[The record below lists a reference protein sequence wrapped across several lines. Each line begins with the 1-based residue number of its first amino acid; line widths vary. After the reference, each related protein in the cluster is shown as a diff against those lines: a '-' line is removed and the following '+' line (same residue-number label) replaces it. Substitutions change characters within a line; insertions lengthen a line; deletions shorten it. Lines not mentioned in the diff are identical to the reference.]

1 MGCNI
6 ADMKR
11 FLTLFILTG
20 LLFGQDVL
28 ITIGGSQAKGKFIE
42 VTEKH
47 VVFQQ
52 SGIPIPSKIP
62 KMSVARVVLS
72 NGDVAFFMTEE
83 MKNQLK
89 QRKLNAQIEL
99 RDLVLK
105 KNDKI
110 VTIPKG
116 DWVVAVN
123 TLNPDSISDVLNTTY
138 FQYKYAGDELLGIS
152 GDGILIRESGKDKE
166 RNIPFNEIGIVYH
179 SYPNEISKYILQGV
193 KCGGIIPAALVLMS
207 LNTGGEQN
215 LALALSAGIGV
226 FTISGGA
233 LLGFIRGK
241 KAEGDAIEYVISPN
255 DWQINL
261 RDISN

>member
-1 MGCNI
+1 
-6 ADMKR
+6 MKH
-11 FLTLFILTG
+11 FIPLFMLTG

-52 SGIPIPSKIP
+52 SGIPVPSKIP

-123 TLNPDSISDVLNTTY
+123 TLNPDVH
-138 FQYKYAGDELLGIS
+138 AGGELLGIS

-179 SYPNEISKYILQGV
+179 SYPKEISKYILHGM
-193 KCGGIIPAALVLMS
+193 KCGGIIPATLAIMTIYSPNNNSHSEDYAFQSAS
-207 LNTGGEQN
+207 LGF
-215 LALALSAGIGV
+215 
-226 FTISGGA
+226 FTITGGA

-241 KAEGDAIEYVISPN
+241 KAEGDRIEYVISPN

>member
-1 MGCNI
+1 
-6 ADMKR
+6 MKKL
-11 FLTLFILTG
+11 LTIL
-20 LLFGQDVL
+20 LLFVSINAQDVL

-52 SGIPIPSKIP
+52 SGIPVPSKIP

-123 TLNPDSISDVLNTTY
+123 TLNPDVH
-138 FQYKYAGDELLGIS
+138 AGGELLGIS

-166 RNIPFNEIGIVYH
+166 RNIPFNEIGILYH

-207 LNTGGEQN
+207 LNTVEKQFF
-215 LALALSAGIGV
+215 LALSAGIGV

-241 KAEGDAIEYVISPN
+241 KAEGDRIEYVISPN

>member
-1 MGCNI
+1 M
-6 ADMKR
+6 
-11 FLTLFILTG
+11 FTG

-52 SGIPIPSKIP
+52 LGIPIPSKIP

-123 TLNPDSISDVLNTTY
+123 TLNPD
-138 FQYKYAGDELLGIS
+138 KYSGGELLGIS

-179 SYPNEISKYILQGV
+179 SYPNEISKYILQGA
-193 KCGGIIPAALVLMS
+193 KWGGIIPAALLLMS
-207 LNTGGEQN
+207 LDAGGEQN
-215 LALALSAGIGV
+215 LAFALSAGIGF
-226 FTISGGA
+226 FTITGGA
-233 LLGFIRGK
+233 LLGFKRGK
-241 KAEGDAIEYVISPN
+241 KAEGDRIEYVISPN

>member
-1 MGCNI
+1 
-6 ADMKR
+6 MKH
-11 FLTLFILTG
+11 FLQLLILSG

-52 SGIPIPSKIP
+52 LGIPVPSKIP

-105 KNDKI
+105 KNGKI

-123 TLNPDSISDVLNTTY
+123 TLNPD
-138 FQYKYAGDELLGIS
+138 KYSGGELLGIS

-166 RNIPFNEIGIVYH
+166 RNIPFNEIGILYH
-179 SYPNEISKYILQGV
+179 SYPKEISKYILDGV
-193 KCGGIIPAALVLMS
+193 KWGCILPAALTLTFDSSTNFDETLPFLFIFSVL
-207 LNTGGEQN
+207 
-215 LALALSAGIGV
+215 
-226 FTISGGA
+226 TISSGA
-233 LLGFIRGK
+233 LLGFIHGK
-241 KAEGDAIEYVISPN
+241 KIESDTIEYVISPN

>member
-1 MGCNI
+1 
-6 ADMKR
+6 MKR
-11 FLTLFILTG
+11 FLPLLMLTG

-28 ITIGGSQAKGKFIE
+28 ITIGGSQAKGQFIE

-52 SGIPIPSKIP
+52 LGIPVPSKIP

-123 TLNPDSISDVLNTTY
+123 TLNPDVH
-138 FQYKYAGDELLGIS
+138 AGGELLGIS

-166 RNIPFNEIGIVYH
+166 RNIPFNEIGIIYH

-207 LNTGGEQN
+207 LNTVEKHFFLG
-215 LALALSAGIGV
+215 LSAGIGV

-241 KAEGDAIEYVISPN
+241 IAEGDAIEYVISPN

>member
-1 MGCNI
+1 M
-6 ADMKR
+6 
-11 FLTLFILTG
+11 LTG

-123 TLNPDSISDVLNTTY
+123 TLNPDVH
-138 FQYKYAGDELLGIS
+138 AGGELLGIS

-166 RNIPFNEIGIVYH
+166 RNIPFNEIGILYH

-207 LNTGGEQN
+207 LNTVEKHFF
-215 LALALSAGIGV
+215 LALSAGIGV

-241 KAEGDAIEYVISPN
+241 IAEGDAIEYVISPN

>member
-1 MGCNI
+1 
-6 ADMKR
+6 MKH
-11 FLTLFILTG
+11 FLPLFILTG

-52 SGIPIPSKIP
+52 LGIPVPSKIP

-123 TLNPDSISDVLNTTY
+123 TLNPDVH
-138 FQYKYAGDELLGIS
+138 AGGELLGIS

-166 RNIPFNEIGIVYH
+166 RNIPFNEIGILYH

-207 LNTGGEQN
+207 LNTVEKHFFLG
-215 LALALSAGIGV
+215 LSAGIGV

-241 KAEGDAIEYVISPN
+241 IAEGDAIEYVISPN

>member
-1 MGCNI
+1 
-6 ADMKR
+6 MKR
-11 FLTLFILTG
+11 FLPLLMLTG

-28 ITIGGSQAKGKFIE
+28 VTISGTRAKGKFIE

-47 VVFQQ
+47 IVFQQ
-52 SGIPIPSKIP
+52 SGIPVPSKIP

-123 TLNPDSISDVLNTTY
+123 TLNPDVHQGRAGY
-138 FQYKYAGDELLGIS
+138 FIY
-152 GDGILIRESGKDKE
+152 
-166 RNIPFNEIGIVYH
+166 
-179 SYPNEISKYILQGV
+179 
-193 KCGGIIPAALVLMS
+193 
-207 LNTGGEQN
+207 
-215 LALALSAGIGV
+215 
-226 FTISGGA
+226 
-233 LLGFIRGK
+233 
-241 KAEGDAIEYVISPN
+241 EGRIC
-255 DWQINL
+255 WW
-261 RDISN
+261 

>member
-1 MGCNI
+1 VCNI

-11 FLTLFILTG
+11 FLPLLILTG

-52 SGIPIPSKIP
+52 SGIPVPSKIP

-123 TLNPDSISDVLNTTY
+123 TLNPD
-138 FQYKYAGDELLGIS
+138 KYSGGELLGIS

-166 RNIPFNEIGIVYH
+166 RNIPFNEIGILYH
-179 SYPNEISKYILQGV
+179 GYYPKEISKYILDGV
-193 KCGGIIPAALVLMS
+193 KWGCILPAALTLTINSSTNLEETLPLYFNFAVL
-207 LNTGGEQN
+207 
-215 LALALSAGIGV
+215 
-226 FTISGGA
+226 TISGGA
-233 LLGFIRGK
+233 LLGFIHGK
-241 KAEGDAIEYVISPN
+241 KTESDTIEYVISPN

>member
-1 MGCNI
+1 
-6 ADMKR
+6 MKR
-11 FLTLFILTG
+11 FLPLLMFTG

-47 VVFQQ
+47 IVFQQ
-52 SGIPIPSKIP
+52 SGIPVPSKIP

-123 TLNPDSISDVLNTTY
+123 TLNPD
-138 FQYKYAGDELLGIS
+138 KYSGGELLGIS

-166 RNIPFNEIGIVYH
+166 RNIPFNEIGILYH

-193 KCGGIIPAALVLMS
+193 KCGCILPAALAFMTIKYSDNVHSQDFGFAMS
-207 LNTGGEQN
+207 ASLGF
-215 LALALSAGIGV
+215 
-226 FTISGGA
+226 FTITGGA

-241 KAEGDAIEYVISPN
+241 KAEGDRIEYVISPN

>member
-1 MGCNI
+1 
-6 ADMKR
+6 MKR
-11 FLTLFILTG
+11 FLPLLMLTG

-52 SGIPIPSKIP
+52 SGIPVPSKIP

-123 TLNPDSISDVLNTTY
+123 TFNPVILMGGELKLDGSMAS
-138 FQYKYAGDELLGIS
+138 GELLGIS

-179 SYPNEISKYILQGV
+179 SYPNEISKYILQGA
-193 KCGGIIPAALVLMS
+193 KWGGIIPAALAFITTFES
-207 LNTGGEQN
+207 TNSHSDEIGFAIST
-215 LALALSAGIGV
+215 GIGV
-226 FTISGGA
+226 LTITGGA

-241 KAEGDAIEYVISPN
+241 KAEGDRIEYVISPN

>member
-1 MGCNI
+1 M
-6 ADMKR
+6 
-11 FLTLFILTG
+11 
-20 LLFGQDVL
+20 LFGQDVL

-47 VVFQQ
+47 IVFQQ
-52 SGIPIPSKIP
+52 SGIPVPSKIP

-123 TLNPDSISDVLNTTY
+123 TFNPVILMGGELKLDGSMAS
-138 FQYKYAGDELLGIS
+138 GELLGIS

-166 RNIPFNEIGIVYH
+166 RNIPFNEIGILYH

-193 KCGGIIPAALVLMS
+193 KCGCILPAALAFMTIKYSDNSHSEEFGLGMS
-207 LNTGGEQN
+207 ASLGF
-215 LALALSAGIGV
+215 
-226 FTISGGA
+226 FTITGGA

-241 KAEGDAIEYVISPN
+241 KAEGDRIEYVISPN

>member
-1 MGCNI
+1 
-6 ADMKR
+6 MKR
-11 FLTLFILTG
+11 FLPLLMLTG

-28 ITIGGSQAKGKFIE
+28 ITIGGSQAKGQFIE

-52 SGIPIPSKIP
+52 LGIPAPSKIP

-123 TLNPDSISDVLNTTY
+123 TLNPD
-138 FQYKYAGDELLGIS
+138 KYSGGELLGIS
-152 GDGILIRESGKDKE
+152 GDGILIRESVKDKE
-166 RNIPFNEIGIVYH
+166 RNIPFNEIGIIYH
-179 SYPNEISKYILQGV
+179 SYPNEISKYILQGA

-207 LNTGGEQN
+207 LNTVEKHFFLG
-215 LALALSAGIGV
+215 LSAGIGV

>member
-1 MGCNI
+1 
-6 ADMKR
+6 MKR
-11 FLTLFILTG
+11 FLPLFILTS

-47 VVFQQ
+47 IVFQQ
-52 SGIPIPSKIP
+52 SGIPVPSKIP

-72 NGDVAFFMTEE
+72 NGDVAFFMAEE

-89 QRKLNAQIEL
+89 QRELNAQIEF

-123 TLNPDSISDVLNTTY
+123 TLNPDVH
-138 FQYKYAGDELLGIS
+138 AGGELLGIS
-152 GDGILIRESGKDKE
+152 GDGILIRESVKDKE
-166 RNIPFNEIGIVYH
+166 RNIPFNEIGIIYH

-193 KCGGIIPAALVLMS
+193 KCGCILPAALAFMTIKYSDNSHSEEFGFAMS
-207 LNTGGEQN
+207 ASLGF
-215 LALALSAGIGV
+215 
-226 FTISGGA
+226 FTITGGA

-241 KAEGDAIEYVISPN
+241 KAEGDRIEYVISQN

>member
-1 MGCNI
+1 
-6 ADMKR
+6 MKH
-11 FLTLFILTG
+11 FLPLLILTG

-47 VVFQQ
+47 IVFQQ
-52 SGIPIPSKIP
+52 SGIPVPSKIP

-99 RDLVLK
+99 RDLILK
-105 KNDKI
+105 KNGKI

-123 TLNPDSISDVLNTTY
+123 TFNPVILMGGELKLDGSMAS
-138 FQYKYAGDELLGIS
+138 GELLGIS

-166 RNIPFNEIGIVYH
+166 RNIPFNEIGILYH

-193 KCGGIIPAALVLMS
+193 KCGCILPAALAFMTIKYSDNVHSQDFGFGSFQATSQFSWLLKAFFIKLNMEYFCIPIS
-207 LNTGGEQN
+207 LYDHVKFFY
-215 LALALSAGIGV
+215 L
-226 FTISGGA
+226 
-233 LLGFIRGK
+233 
-241 KAEGDAIEYVISPN
+241 
-255 DWQINL
+255 
-261 RDISN
+261 

>member
-1 MGCNI
+1 MVHLN
-6 ADMKR
+6 R
-11 FLTLFILTG
+11 FLPLLILTG

-52 SGIPIPSKIP
+52 LGIPVPSKIP

-123 TLNPDSISDVLNTTY
+123 TFNPDV
-138 FQYKYAGDELLGIS
+138 YAGGELLGIS

-179 SYPNEISKYILQGV
+179 SYPNEISKYILQGA
-193 KCGGIIPAALVLMS
+193 KWGGIIPAALLLMS
-207 LNTGGEQN
+207 LDAGGEQN
-215 LALALSAGIGV
+215 LAFALSAGIGF
-226 FTISGGA
+226 FTITGGA

-241 KAEGDAIEYVISPN
+241 KAEGDRIEYVISPN

>member
-1 MGCNI
+1 
-6 ADMKR
+6 MKR
-11 FLTLFILTG
+11 FLPLFILTG

-28 ITIGGSQAKGKFIE
+28 VTISGTQAKGKFIE
-42 VTEKH
+42 VTKKH

-52 SGIPIPSKIP
+52 SGIPVPSKIP

-123 TLNPDSISDVLNTTY
+123 TLNPD
-138 FQYKYAGDELLGIS
+138 KYSGGELLGIS

-166 RNIPFNEIGIVYH
+166 RNIPFNEIGILYH
-179 SYPNEISKYILQGV
+179 GYYPKEISKYILQGV
-193 KCGGIIPAALVLMS
+193 KWGCILPAALFRVTINSSTNFEYTLPLYFNFAVL
-207 LNTGGEQN
+207 
-215 LALALSAGIGV
+215 
-226 FTISGGA
+226 TISGGA
-233 LLGFIRGK
+233 LLGFIHGK
-241 KAEGDAIEYVISPN
+241 KIESDTIEYVISPN

>member
-1 MGCNI
+1 M
-6 ADMKR
+6 
-11 FLTLFILTG
+11 LTG

-52 SGIPIPSKIP
+52 LGIPVPSKIP

-89 QRKLNAQIEL
+89 ERELNTQIEL

-105 KNDKI
+105 KNGKI

-123 TLNPDSISDVLNTTY
+123 TLNPD
-138 FQYKYAGDELLGIS
+138 KYSGGELLGIS

-166 RNIPFNEIGIVYH
+166 RNIPFNEIGIV
-179 SYPNEISKYILQGV
+179 
-193 KCGGIIPAALVLMS
+193 
-207 LNTGGEQN
+207 
-215 LALALSAGIGV
+215 
-226 FTISGGA
+226 
-233 LLGFIRGK
+233 
-241 KAEGDAIEYVISPN
+241 
-255 DWQINL
+255 
-261 RDISN
+261 

>member
-1 MGCNI
+1 VVGCNI
-6 ADMKR
+6 AIMKR
-11 FLTLFILTG
+11 FLPLLILSG

-52 SGIPIPSKIP
+52 LGIPVPSKIP

-89 QRKLNAQIEL
+89 ERELNTQIEL

-123 TLNPDSISDVLNTTY
+123 TLNPDVH
-138 FQYKYAGDELLGIS
+138 AGGELLGIS

-166 RNIPFNEIGIVYH
+166 RNIPFNEIGILYH

-193 KCGGIIPAALVLMS
+193 KCGCILPAALAFMTIKYSDNSHSEEFGFAMS
-207 LNTGGEQN
+207 ASLGF
-215 LALALSAGIGV
+215 
-226 FTISGGA
+226 FTITGGA

-241 KAEGDAIEYVISPN
+241 KAEGDAIEYVISPK